1 MRKIKAKNHFL
12 GKDGH
17 AKLNC
22 AQSVIKAY
30 HDLFNVSAQEV
41 DAFAG
46 LGGGKAPEGK
56 CGAYYAACQLAL
68 KNNPLKISQFEQD
81 FINAAGSLKCKEIR
95 SKRKLSCLGCIEKAA
110 ELLEGMSD
118 CKKGAVK

>member
-12 GKDGH
+12 GKNGY

-30 HDLFNVSAQEV
+30 HDLFNASAQEV
-41 DAFAG
+41 DVFAG

-56 CGAYYAACQLAL
+56 CGAYYAAWQLAL
-68 KNNPLKISQFEQD
+68 KNNPLKINRFEQD
-81 FINAAGSLKCKEIR
+81 FIDATGSLKCKEIR
-95 SKRKLSCLGCIEKAA
+95 KQRKLSCLGCVEKAA
-110 ELLEGMSD
+110 ELLEG
-118 CKKGAVK
+118 GQG

>member
-12 GKDGH
+12 GKDGYV
-17 AKLNC
+17 KLNC

-30 HDLFNVSAQEV
+30 HDLFNASAQEV
-41 DAFAG
+41 DAFVG

-56 CGAYYAACQLAL
+56 CGAYYAAWQLAS
-68 KNNPLKISQFEQD
+68 KNNSLKINRFERD

-95 SKRKLSCLGCIEKAA
+95 KQRKLSCLGCVEKAA
-110 ELLEGMSD
+110 ELLEGGQG
-118 CKKGAVK
+118 C